1 MQFEDEGYIVG
12 ARRYGES
19 SLIVDVVSKNHGLL
33 AGFVKGGGGKKNL
46 AVYQTGNKISFFAYA
61 RIEENMLSFRSELLA
76 ADAVNF
82 MNSPERLAV
91 LSAFCALTM
100 SCLPQKE
107 NLEDFYNR
115 IDDFFNF
122 LLKENWLAYY
132 CFFEFYLLEY
142 LGVGLDLSTCADTGT
157 TRDLAYVSPKSGR
170 AVCRESG
177 LPYAARLYRYP
188 RFIVDENYFPDK
200 AEMADLLKM
209 TEFFL
214 NKNFFKAHGL
224 KFPENRANLLEN
236 LNLY

>member
-1 MQFEDEGYIVG
+1 MQFEDEGYIV
-12 ARRYGES
+12 ATRRYGEN

-46 AVYQTGNKISFFAYA
+46 AVYQLGNKIAFLAYA

-82 MNSPERLAV
+82 MNSPERLAA

-115 IDDFFNF
+115 IDDFFKF
-122 LLKENWLAYY
+122 LLQENWLAYY

-142 LGVGLDLSTCADTGT
+142 LGIGLDLSACADTGT
-157 TRDLAYVSPKSGR
+157 THDLAYVSPKSGR

-177 LPYAARLYRYP
+177 FPYAARLYRYP

>member
-12 ARRYGES
+12 ARRYGEN

-46 AVYQTGNKISFFAYA
+46 AVYQLGNKIAFLAYA

-76 ADAVNF
+76 ANAVNF

-115 IDDFFNF
+115 IDNFFKF
-122 LLKENWLAYY
+122 LLQENWLAYY

-142 LGVGLDLSTCADTGT
+142 LGVGLDLSACADTGT

-177 LPYAARLYRYP
+177 LPYAAKLYRYP
-188 RFIVDENYFPDK
+188 HFIVDENYFPDK